1 MIMII
6 YLVGDVN
13 KMGKRKKGRL
23 KRKCE
28 RAMYVLDV
36 PPEAVL
42 GTLGVRMVS
51 DCYARIENHGGILE
65 LKENLVRLRLPEGE
79 FRLTGENLTV
89 ELMEGCSM
97 NIRGRIDG
105 MQFGK

>member
-1 MIMII
+1 M
-6 YLVGDVN
+6 
-13 KMGKRKKGRL
+13 
-23 KRKCE
+23 
-28 RAMYVLDV
+28 
-36 PPEAVL
+36 
-42 GTLGVRMVS
+42 
-51 DCYARIENHGGILE
+51 E